1 MRNSMF
7 FPGDTPQLPTRD
19 PCWTGNGW
27 TGLVKIGPVMI
38 VMIGPAIVVGRV
50 LLTKQCENLVRCC
63 QTMIA
68 LVVWVVL
75 GIIVCVSSLRK

>member
-19 PCWTGNGW
+19 PCWSGPVMI
-27 TGLVKIGPVMI
+27 GLVKIGLVMI

-50 LLTKQCENLVRCC
+50 LLTKQCCEMLSDNDCFGR
-63 QTMIA
+63 
-68 LVVWVVL
+68 L
-75 GIIVCVSSLRK
+75 GCG

>member
-1 MRNSMF
+1 MVGPVMI
-7 FPGDTPQLPTRD
+7 
-19 PCWTGNGW
+19 
-27 TGLVKIGPVMI
+27 GLVKIGPVMI

-68 LVVWVVL
+68 LVVWVVAERTL
-75 GIIVCVSSLRK
+75 ELMVAYHNFHELSTKAF